1 MIPRMA
7 LVAFAQPSRDSSGI
21 ATTEIDFGW
30 GASMPSAYHMVHYRK
45 YVSSDPKKSLET
57 LCRNAL
63 ATADA
68 QGASLWQRV
77 GDRFFDVPDGGSRK
91 VLLNKVADLASAV
104 FGEMCL
110 VQSDGMQALLELTA
124 ANVKLSNLTTAEI
137 FKLQESTAPK
147 NSQFIRGMV
156 YWLCI
161 QDHIFFVKTQSMT
174 AEHLRQYI
182 EWLLKHASSALPSS
196 ANVKLQAEFD
206 RATVGGDIGEI
217 RSLRI
222 SGNAAPLLLSAAQL
236 DPPKGVT
243 KKVQHTA
250 RRIADRLVEMQQALP
265 VVEALFGKARAD
277 SLVES
282 LGPNEYLAVDASVKV
297 RGSRTVES
305 QEKMQELASE
315 LADMTDGKVQVEGKD
330 GKLSDDDAILRTKI
344 EGSNFLDFENVA
356 DQLQEV
362 YTRFKADGKI
372 T

>member
-1 MIPRMA
+1 MA
-7 LVAFAQPSRDSSGI
+7 F
-21 ATTEIDFGW
+21 
-30 GASMPSAYHMVHYRK
+30 AYHMVHYRK
-45 YVSSDPKKSLET
+45 YSSSDPKKSLET

-63 ATADA
+63 STADA
-68 QGASLWQRV
+68 HGASLWQRV
-77 GDRFFDVPDGGSRK
+77 GDRFFDVPESGSRK

-161 QDHIFFVKTQSMT
+161 QDHVFFVKTQSMT

-182 EWLLKHASSALPSS
+182 EWLLKQASSALPSS
-196 ANVKLQAEFD
+196 ASVKLQAEFD

-217 RSLRI
+217 RSLRV
-222 SGNAAPLLLSAAQL
+222 SGNAAPSLMLAAQP
-236 DPPKGVT
+236 DPSKGVT
-243 KKVQHTA
+243 KKVQQTA

-265 VVEALFGKARAD
+265 VVEALLGKARAD

-297 RGSRTVES
+297 RGRRTVES

-330 GKLSDDDAILRTKI
+330 GKVSDDDAILRTKMPFDLPH
-344 EGSNFLDFENVA
+344 EGSNFLDFKNVA

-362 YTRFKADGKI
+362 YVRFKADGKI